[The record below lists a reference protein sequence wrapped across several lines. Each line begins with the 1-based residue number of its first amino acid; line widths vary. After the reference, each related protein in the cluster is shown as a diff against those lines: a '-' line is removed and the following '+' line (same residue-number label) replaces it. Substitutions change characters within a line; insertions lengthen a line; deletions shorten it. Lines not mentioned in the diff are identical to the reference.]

1 METDSTE
8 HRAAESAVGYLYQCY
23 LPLLLL
29 AERASRE
36 PELTLAL
43 ELLDD
48 VQFDEHGSAK
58 ELVQTKH
65 RLQSRGDLTDT
76 SVDLWRTIN
85 VWISVLGQLSAEET
99 PALTLITTGV
109 APDASAASYLRDDEG
124 RDPERAHQSLL
135 RVAASSTNQTTAR
148 WRTRFAQLSSNRR
161 QELVGAITVAD
172 GALAI
177 GEIDERLKTALF
189 WALPST
195 ERAEAFIEHVKG
207 WWFGIAIRLLQ
218 REIRALAATD
228 MLHAIQDVRDQF
240 GPENLPRDPDLP
252 DPDESTVTGFQG
264 RMFVRQLE
272 LIAATQEQLALA
284 IRDYYRA
291 FTQRSRWLRRDL
303 LGVDEIDRFEVRLVD
318 EWRFVFTNLTAELA
332 GDADEPEK
340 QRHGR
345 RIFARAAETAK
356 ARIRERYDE
365 SFMTRGSLHGLADD
379 RRVGWHPEFEARL
392 EALLSP
398 VVEGT

>member
-1 METDSTE
+1 MGTDSTE
-8 HRAAESAVGYLYQCY
+8 HSAAESAVGYLYQCY

-48 VQFDEHGSAK
+48 VQFEEHGSAR
-58 ELVQTKH
+58 ELIQTKH
-65 RLQSRGDLTDT
+65 HLQSHGDLADT

-85 VWISVLGQLSAEET
+85 VWISVLENLIAEET
-99 PALTLITTGV
+99 PAFTLITTGL
-109 APDASAASYLRDDEG
+109 APGGSAASYLRADDD
-124 RDPERAHQSLL
+124 RDHDRAQASLL
-135 RVAASSTNQTTAR
+135 RAAASSTNQATAR
-148 WRTRFAQLSSNRR
+148 WRARFAQLSPNRR
-161 QELVGAITVAD
+161 QQLVSAITVAD
-172 GALAI
+172 GALTI
-177 GEIDERLKTALF
+177 SDIDDRLKTALF

-195 ERAEAFIEHVKG
+195 DRADTFIEHVRG
-207 WWFGIAIRLLQ
+207 WWFGIAVRLLRRQ
-218 REIRALAATD
+218 VRALAATD
-228 MLHAIQDVRDQF
+228 MLRAIQDIRDQF

-252 DPDESTVTGFQG
+252 DPDEVTVAGFQT
-264 RMFVRQLE
+264 RVFVRQLE
-272 LIAATQEQLALA
+272 LVASTQEQLALA

-303 LGVDEIDRFEVRLVD
+303 VGVDEIDRFEANLVD

-332 GDADEPEK
+332 ADADEPEK

-345 RIFARAAETAK
+345 RILARAAETAR
-356 ARIRERYDE
+356 ARIREHYDE

-379 RRVGWHPEFEARL
+379 RRVGWHPDFEARL

-398 VVEGT
+398 VVEGA

>member
-1 METDSTE
+1 METPSTE
-8 HRAAESAVGYLYQCY
+8 HSAAESAVGYVYQCY

-48 VQFDEHGSAK
+48 VQFEEHGSAK
-58 ELVQTKH
+58 ELIQTKH
-65 RLQSRGDLTDT
+65 HLQSQGDLTDA

-85 VWISVLGQLSAEET
+85 AWISVLEELTAEET

-109 APDASAASYLRDDEG
+109 APGGSAASYLRDDDD
-124 RDPERAHQSLL
+124 RDPDRAQASLL
-135 RVAASSTNQTTAR
+135 RAAASSTNQTTAR
-148 WRTRFAQLSSNRR
+148 WRARFAQLSPNRR
-161 QELVGAITVAD
+161 QQLVSAITVAD
-172 GALAI
+172 GAIAI
-177 GEIDERLKTALF
+177 SDIDDRLKTALF

-195 ERAEAFIEHVKG
+195 DRADAFIEHVRG
-207 WWFGIAIRLLQ
+207 WWFGIAVRLLRRQ
-218 REIRALAATD
+218 VRALAATD
-228 MLHAIQDVRDQF
+228 MLRAIQDIRDQF

-252 DPDESTVTGFQG
+252 DPDEVTVAGFQT
-264 RMFVRQLE
+264 RVFVRQLE
-272 LIAATQEQLALA
+272 LIASTQEQLALA

-303 LGVDEIDRFEVRLVD
+303 VGVDEIDRFEANLVD

-332 GDADEPEK
+332 ADAHEPEK

-345 RIFARAAETAK
+345 RILARAAETAR
-356 ARIRERYDE
+356 ARIREHYDE

-398 VVEGT
+398 VVESA